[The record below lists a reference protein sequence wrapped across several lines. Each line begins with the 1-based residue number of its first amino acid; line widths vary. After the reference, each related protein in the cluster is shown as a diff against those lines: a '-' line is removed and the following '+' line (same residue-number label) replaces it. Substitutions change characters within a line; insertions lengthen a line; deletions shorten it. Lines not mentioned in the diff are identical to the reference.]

1 MAAAAFLIYNEAK
14 KYLLTGVI
22 DLDTSTLSSH
32 LYKGS
37 SNASTFTLST
47 LASVTVKASGG
58 YTGVKNLASIAVTAG
73 ASAKQIKF
81 DAADVI
87 FTASGANV
95 GSVQFYVI
103 GVSGGKSLCWSKLST
118 AAFTVTD
125 GNTLTVA
132 FNASGIFTLT

>member
-1 MAAAAFLIYNEAK
+1 MAASAYLVYNEAK

-22 DLDTSTLSSH
+22 DLDTSTLSTH

-58 YTGVKNLASIAVTAG
+58 YSGVHNLGTVAVTAG

-81 DAADVI
+81 DAADLV
-87 FTASGANV
+87 FTASGANI
-95 GSVQFYVI
+95 GSVQYHVI
-103 GVSGGKSLCWSKLST
+103 GISGSKALCWSKLSS

-125 GNTLTVA
+125 GNTLTIA
-132 FNASGIFTLT
+132 FHASGIFTLT